1 MGSLFS
7 RDRRMRATAATRRA
21 APTMIAKIT
30 SIIIGF
36 PFPSFHAP
44 NVNFTLRIRGDAA
57 PEYDSSL
64 V

>member
-1 MGSLFS
+1 
-7 RDRRMRATAATRRA
+7 
-21 APTMIAKIT
+21 MIAKIT

-44 NVNFTLRIRGDAA
+44 NVNFPLRIRGDAA